1 MTPRRSARQGGSL
14 AVAFAV
20 LLMIVVIFAGLAIDL
35 ALAYTRRMELREAA
49 DAAALAAAAALD
61 GTSTG
66 IANATAAAEAA
77 LANTSYKYGAA
88 FAWSDAALSFAAHHD
103 DPDSAWVAASA
114 AGAADASTL
123 RFARFDTSQL
133 APDPG
138 IVDTIL
144 VRNAGATTLSTAA
157 SAVAGPALRH
167 IDPIAICALSATPA
181 AARSNTL
188 GAGNE
193 ELVEY
198 GFRRGVTYNLI
209 DLNPNGTAAQSYAV
223 NPVDFPGA
231 PNYSGHFAA
240 DVLKPFMCTGL
251 LPAPATLTQIYVSA
265 PFPAASLYDEIN
277 VRLQLA
283 AAGKCKTYAAAP
295 DTNVREFVPNY
306 PAFWMGTQLAPY
318 AQADSSTGARLTI
331 ADLATPPAGAS
342 AGWMGTLW
350 AYTRPVRYSASAAG
364 NAGTSFGKAD
374 WSALYPTTPA
384 PSSNYAD
391 SLETPYLITHG
402 TQVKPPSVT
411 GQRYRRILNVPLLS
425 CPVPSSGVATV
436 LAIGKFMLT
445 ARASA
450 SAVPAEFGGLAS
462 DPAVSTSFTLYQ

>member
-1 MTPRRSARQGGSL
+1 MKPRRSARQDGSL
-14 AVAFAV
+14 AAAFAV
-20 LLMIVVIFAGLAIDL
+20 LLMIVVIFVGMAIDL

-49 DAAALAAAAALD
+49 DAAALAAASALD
-61 GTSTG
+61 GTPAG
-66 IANATAAAEAA
+66 VENATAAAQTA
-77 LANTSYKYGAA
+77 LSNTSYKYGAS
-88 FAWSDAALSFAAHHD
+88 FAWNDAALSFAANYD
-103 DPDSAWVAASA
+103 DPASAWVAAAA
-114 AGAADASTL
+114 AGAADAGML

-133 APDPG
+133 TPDPG

-144 VRNAGATTLSTAA
+144 VRSAGATTLSTAA

-167 IDPIAICALSATPA
+167 IDPIAICALSAAPA

-209 DLNPNGTAAQSYAV
+209 DLNPDGTDAQSYAV

-231 PNYSGHFAA
+231 PNYSAHFAA

-251 LPAPATLTQIYVSA
+251 LPAPATLTQVYVSA

-283 AAGKCKTYAAAP
+283 AAGKCKTYASAP

-306 PAFWMGTQLAPY
+306 SAFWMGSQVAPY
-318 AQADSSTGARLTI
+318 AQADSSTGARLTV
-331 ADLATPPAGAS
+331 ADLAAPPAGAS
-342 AGWMGTLW
+342 AGWLGTLW
-350 AYTRPVRYSASAAG
+350 AYSRPVRYAASAAG
-364 NAGTSFGKAD
+364 NAGTAFGKAD
-374 WSALYPTTPA
+374 WSALYPTAPA
-384 PSSNYAD
+384 PSSTYPD
-391 SLETPYLITHG
+391 SLDTPYLTTKG

-425 CPVPSSGVATV
+425 CPVPASGVATV

-450 SAVPAEFGGLAS
+450 SAIPAEFGGLAT
-462 DPAVSTSFTLYQ
+462 DAAVSTTFTIYQ